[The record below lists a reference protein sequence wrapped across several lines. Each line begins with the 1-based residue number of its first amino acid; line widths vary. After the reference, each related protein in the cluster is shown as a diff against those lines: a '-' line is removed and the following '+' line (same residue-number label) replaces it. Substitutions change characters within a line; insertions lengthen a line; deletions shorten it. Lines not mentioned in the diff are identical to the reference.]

1 LVLQVQVAQGY
12 RRAQASRRFAEK
24 KLRCGLIG
32 YALDKLAS
40 RWSAFGQLGGNLA
53 KSLTDCGFVIGE

>member
-1 LVLQVQVAQGY
+1 MWTLW
-12 RRAQASRRFAEK
+12 RFAEK
-24 KLRCGLIG
+24 PRCGLVG

-53 KSLTDCGFVIGE
+53 KNLTDCGLGIVE